1 MLTDSYCINIEL
13 IQKEKEAFSLLFK
26 IPSENFKN

>member
-13 IQKEKEAFSLLFK
+13 IQKEKEACGPPFEILSKK
-26 IPSENFKN
+26 IKN